1 MNYHIITYGCQMN
14 KNDSKRIKNLF
25 ELSGMKET
33 SEERS
38 DFLIINA
45 CSVRGRVVDRIRGKL
60 NNLKEGKTLILT
72 GCVLEE
78 DKKELADRFDYVL
91 DIKRLPFWHK
101 QIKDLKDLSIEG
113 DYFKIKAE
121 REKPIAYVPIMTG
134 CDNFCSYCAVPYV
147 RGREKSREP
156 EDILKEIKGLIKDG
170 FKEIWLLGQ
179 NVNSYNKGKNPDFPD
194 LLRMVNDLEG
204 DFWIRFTSSHPK
216 DFSEKLIKAIADCD
230 KVTDYLNLPIQSG
243 DDQVLKAMN
252 RPYSV
257 KKYEEIIRKVRSEI
271 PQITLSTDIIVGFPG
286 ETKKAFQNTK
296 SLMKEINFDMA
307 YIARYSPRPH
317 TKASEM
323 KDDVPNKEKKRRAK
337 ELTDLLKRQGL
348 KKNKKRVGEDVKFLP
363 TDYKEGF
370 LIGKTKRYKTIKV
383 AGDESLLNQFQK
395 AEIIKATNFGLKGE
409 LL

>member
-1 MNYHIITYGCQMN
+1 MN
-14 KNDSKRIKNLF
+14 KNDSKRIKNIF
-25 ELSGMKET
+25 ELSGLKEA
-33 SEERS
+33 SEEKA

-60 NNLKEGKTLILT
+60 NNLKKNKTLILT

-101 QIKDLKDLSIEG
+101 QIKQLKDLSIEG
-113 DYFKIKAE
+113 DYFKIEAD
-121 REKPIAYVPIMTG
+121 REKPIAYIPIMTG

-147 RGREKSREP
+147 RGREESRNP
-156 EDILKEIKGLIKDG
+156 EDILKEIKKLIRNN

-179 NVNSYNKGKNPDFPD
+179 NVNSYNKRKKPDFPD
-194 LLRMVNDLEG
+194 LLRMVNDLEE

-216 DFSEKLIKAIADCD
+216 DFSEKLIDVISDCD
-230 KVTDYLNLPIQSG
+230 KVTNYLNLPIQSG

-257 KKYEEIIRKVRSEI
+257 EKYKEIIRKVRTKI

-286 ETKKAFQNTK
+286 ETEEAFQNTK
-296 SLMKEINFDMA
+296 KLMKEIEFDMA

-317 TKASEM
+317 TKASKFE
-323 KDDVPNKEKKRRAK
+323 DNVTNKEKKKRAK
-337 ELTDLLKRQGL
+337 ELTDLLKSQAL
-348 KKNKKRVGEDVKFLP
+348 KKNKKKINKKVEFLP
-363 TDYKEGF
+363 TDYKNGF
-370 LIGKTKRYKTIKV
+370 LIGKTKDYKTIKV
-383 AGDESLLNQFQK
+383 KASKKHLNEFKK
-395 AEIIKATNFGLKGE
+395 AKVTKATNFGLSGD

>member
-1 MNYHIITYGCQMN
+1 MTYHIITYGCQMN

-25 ELSGMKET
+25 ELSGMKKA
-33 SEERS
+33 SEEES

-60 NNLKEGKTLILT
+60 NNLSDDKTLILT
-72 GCVLEE
+72 GCVLDE

-101 QIKDLKDLSIEG
+101 QIKELKGLSIEG
-113 DYFKIKAE
+113 DYFKIEAE

-147 RGREKSREP
+147 RGREESRDP
-156 EDILKEIKGLIKDG
+156 KDILEEVKSLIRDG

-179 NVNSYNKGKNPDFPD
+179 NVNSYNKGQNPDFPD

-216 DFSEKLIKAIADCD
+216 DFSEKLIKAIADCE

-243 DDQVLKAMN
+243 DDKILKAMN

-257 KKYEEIIRKVRSEI
+257 KEYKDIIRKVRAEI

-286 ETKKAFQNTK
+286 ETKEAFQNTK
-296 SLMKEINFDMA
+296 SLMKEIDFDMA

-317 TKASEM
+317 TKADKFE
-323 KDDVPNKEKKRRAK
+323 DDVTNKEKKERAK
-337 ELTDLLKRQGL
+337 ELTDLLKEQALERN
-348 KKNKKRVGEDVKFLP
+348 KNKVGEQVSFLP
-363 TDYKEGF
+363 TDYSEGF
-370 LIGKTKRYKTIKV
+370 LIGKTKEYKTIKV
-383 AGDESLLNQFQK
+383 AGDKSLLNQFQT
-395 AEIIKATNFGLKGE
+395 AEVIEATNFGLKGE

>member
-1 MNYHIITYGCQMN
+1 MKYHIVTYGCQMN

-25 ELSGMKET
+25 ELSGIEKASEKE
-33 SEERS
+33 S

-60 NNLKEGKTLILT
+60 NNLSEDKTLILT
-72 GCVLEE
+72 GCVLDE

-101 QIKDLKDLSIEG
+101 QIKELKDLSIEG
-113 DYFKIKAE
+113 DYFKIEAE
-121 REKPIAYVPIMTG
+121 RGKPVAYVPIMTG

-147 RGREKSREP
+147 RGREESRSP
-156 EDILKEIKGLIKDG
+156 KDILQEVESLIKDG

-179 NVNSYNKGKNPDFPD
+179 NVNSYNKDQNPDFPD
-194 LLRMVNDLEG
+194 LLRMVNDLKG

-216 DFSEKLIKAIADCD
+216 DFSEKLIKAMADCE

-243 DDQVLKAMN
+243 DDKILKAMN

-257 KKYEEIIRKVRSEI
+257 KEYKDIIRKVRAEI

-286 ETKKAFQNTK
+286 ETKEAFQNTK
-296 SLMKEINFDMA
+296 SLMREMDFDMA

-317 TKASEM
+317 TKADQFE
-323 KDDVPNKEKKRRAK
+323 DDVTDREKKKRAK
-337 ELTDLLKRQGL
+337 ELTDLLKEQALERN
-348 KKNKKRVGEDVKFLP
+348 KNKVGEQVGFLP
-363 TDYKEGF
+363 TDYSEGF
-370 LIGKTKRYKTIKV
+370 LIGKTKGYKTIKV
-383 AGDESLLNQFQK
+383 AGDKSLLNQFQT
-395 AEIIKATNFGLKGE
+395 AEVIEATNFGLKGE

>member
-1 MNYHIITYGCQMN
+1 MTYHIITYGCQMN

-25 ELSGMKET
+25 ELSGMKKASQEK
-33 SEERS
+33 S

-60 NNLKEGKTLILT
+60 NNLSENKTLILT
-72 GCVLEE
+72 GCVLDK

-101 QIKDLKDLSIEG
+101 QIKELKDLSVEG

-121 REKPIAYVPIMTG
+121 REKPVAYVPIMTG

-147 RGREKSREP
+147 RGREESRDP
-156 EDILKEIKGLIKDG
+156 EDILKEIKELVRNG

-179 NVNSYNKGKNPDFPD
+179 NVNSYNKGNNPDFSD
-194 LLRMVNDLEG
+194 LLKKVNNLEG

-216 DFSEKLIKAIADCD
+216 DFSQKLIEVMGESE
-230 KVTDYLNLPIQSG
+230 KVTNYLNLPVQSG
-243 DDQVLKAMN
+243 DNSILKKMN
-252 RPYSV
+252 RPYTIERYKDIV
-257 KKYEEIIRKVRSEI
+257 EEVRNKI
-271 PQITLSTDIIVGFPG
+271 PEITLSTDIIVGFPG
-286 ETKKAFQNTK
+286 ETRKAFESTK
-296 SLMKEINFDMA
+296 KLLQETKFDMA

-323 KDDVPNKEKKRRAK
+323 EDDVTNKEKKERAK
-337 ELTDLLKRQGL
+337 ELTDLLKKQAL
-348 KKNKKRVGEDVKFLP
+348 KKNKKRIGKEVKFLP
-363 TDYKEGF
+363 TDYKDGF
-370 LIGKTKRYKTIKV
+370 LIGKTKDYKTIKV
-383 AGDESLLNQFQK
+383 KADKKHLNEFKK
-395 AEIIKATNFGLKGE
+395 AKVTDATNFGLKGN

>member
-1 MNYHIITYGCQMN
+1 MTYHIITYGCQMN

-25 ELSGMKET
+25 ELSGMKKA
-33 SEERS
+33 SEEES

-60 NNLKEGKTLILT
+60 NNLSDDKTLILT
-72 GCVLEE
+72 GCVLDE

-101 QIKDLKDLSIEG
+101 QIKELKDLSIEG
-113 DYFKIKAE
+113 DYFKIEAE

-147 RGREKSREP
+147 RGREESRDP
-156 EDILKEIKGLIKDG
+156 KDILEEVKSLIRDG

-179 NVNSYNKGKNPDFPD
+179 NVNSYNKGQNPDFPD

-216 DFSEKLIKAIADCD
+216 DFSEKLIKAIADCE

-243 DDQVLKAMN
+243 DDKILKAMN

-257 KKYEEIIRKVRSEI
+257 KEYKDIIRKVRAEI

-286 ETKKAFQNTK
+286 ETKEAFRNTK
-296 SLMKEINFDMA
+296 KLLKEIKFDMA

-317 TKASEM
+317 TKADQFE
-323 KDDVPNKEKKRRAK
+323 DDVTNKEKKERAK
-337 ELTDLLKRQGL
+337 ELTDLLKEQALERN
-348 KKNKKRVGEDVKFLP
+348 KNKVGEQVSFLP
-363 TDYKEGF
+363 TDYSEGF
-370 LIGKTKRYKTIKV
+370 LIGKTKEYKTIKV
-383 AGDESLLNQFQK
+383 AGDKSLLNQFQT
-395 AEIIKATNFGLKGE
+395 AEVIEATNFGLKGE